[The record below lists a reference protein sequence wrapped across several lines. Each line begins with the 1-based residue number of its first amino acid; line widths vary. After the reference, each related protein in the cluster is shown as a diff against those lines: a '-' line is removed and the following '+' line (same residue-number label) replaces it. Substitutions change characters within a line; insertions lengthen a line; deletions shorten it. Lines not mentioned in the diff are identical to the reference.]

1 MKLKKLKYYPAYI
14 GANIML
20 VFAYLF
26 AVVADLIVL
35 AAFIIQ
41 HIILAVV
48 SPLKCGRLF
57 NLYGDAQKIVFC
69 KIDLEKAVEKTIEK
83 YYPADRKGNRHHKK
97 GKAK

>member
-14 GANIML
+14 GSNIML

>member
-1 MKLKKLKYYPAYI
+1 MKKLKYYPAYI

-35 AAFIIQ
+35 VAFIIQ

>member
-14 GANIML
+14 GSNIML

-26 AVVADLIVL
+26 AVVANLIVL
-35 AAFIIQ
+35 VAFIIQ
-41 HIILAVV
+41 HIILAVI

-57 NLYGDAQKIVFC
+57 NLYGDAQKVVFC

>member
-26 AVVADLIVL
+26 AVVANLIVL
-35 AAFIIQ
+35 VAFNIQ
-41 HIILAVV
+41 HIILAVI

>member
-14 GANIML
+14 GSNILL

-35 AAFIIQ
+35 VAFIIQ

>member
-1 MKLKKLKYYPAYI
+1 MKLKNLKYYPAYI
-14 GANIML
+14 GSNILL

-26 AVVADLIVL
+26 AVVANLLILV
-35 AAFIIQ
+35 AFIIQ
-41 HIILAVV
+41 HVILAVI

-57 NLYGDAQKIVFC
+57 NLYGDAQKVVFC

-83 YYPADRKGNRHHKK
+83 YHAADRKGNRHHKK